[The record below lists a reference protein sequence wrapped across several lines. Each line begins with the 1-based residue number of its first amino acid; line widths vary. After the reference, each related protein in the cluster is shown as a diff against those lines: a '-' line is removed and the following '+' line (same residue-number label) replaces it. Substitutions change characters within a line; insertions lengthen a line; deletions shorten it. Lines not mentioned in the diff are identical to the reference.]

1 MVIWKNKIITK
12 TMAIGKKVFTQKSVG
27 GLIYKWSPNP
37 NDLSKKPS
45 EQRPFYCDAAAGSQG
60 QDWVTTY
67 VYNLEVVNSQ
77 QAHFAYVECDY
88 IE

>member
-1 MVIWKNKIITK
+1 MAQDRKI
-12 TMAIGKKVFTQKSVG
+12 FLQKSVG
-27 GLIYKWSPNP
+27 GLLYKWSPIP
-37 NDLSKKPS
+37 NDLSKKPDTG
-45 EQRPFYCDAAAGSQG
+45 RLFYCDAVAGSQG
-60 QDWVTTY
+60 QDWITKY

>member
-1 MVIWKNKIITK
+1 MAQNKKI
-12 TMAIGKKVFTQKSVG
+12 FLQKSVG
-27 GLIYKWSPNP
+27 GLLYKWSPNP

-45 EQRPFYCDAAAGSQG
+45 ISRPFYCDAVAGSQG
-60 QDWVTTY
+60 QDWITTY

-77 QAHFAYVECDY
+77 QAQFAYVECDY